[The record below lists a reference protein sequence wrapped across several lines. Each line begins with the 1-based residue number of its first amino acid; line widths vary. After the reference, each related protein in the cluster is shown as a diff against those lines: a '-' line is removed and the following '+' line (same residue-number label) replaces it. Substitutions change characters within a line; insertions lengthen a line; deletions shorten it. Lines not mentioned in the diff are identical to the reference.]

1 MSLRRWPGY
10 TWASGQNG
18 PVGSLSF
25 RDRFFSPSVAK
36 ALTSPSG
43 ILSLGAGAAVGIVA
57 TAPVAVPLAAAGAV
71 IGGLVGLGIRVAVA
85 LPRNEPADKI
95 DPFAVSEPWRHAVI
109 DAVKSR
115 ARFTQAVKTFRD
127 GPLKAS
133 VSAIDDRLDDAV
145 NECFRVA
152 LQGQLVADGRKNIN
166 DREVA
171 AELAQA
177 RAQGDGRSDQTETR
191 NRRIESLE
199 AQLQTAH
206 RMDDLIESTKDQLD
220 LLNARLDEAVT
231 RAIELSVSNQG
242 AEVGALGSDVDGIVD
257 DLQSLRLAME
267 DVRGGSAPAPSAS
280 GSPTD
285 LPSSSVLAQPPPPPL
300 SDVPPP
306 LPRNAPAAPS
316 PGPDSDQGRAAGR
329 A

>member
-1 MSLRRWPGY
+1 M
-10 TWASGQNG
+10 
-18 PVGSLSF
+18 GSLSF

-57 TAPVAVPLAAAGAV
+57 TAPVAVPLAAVGAV
-71 IGGLVGLGIRVAVA
+71 IGGVVGLGIRVAIA
-85 LPRNEPADKI
+85 LPRHAPSPKI
-95 DPFAVSEPWRHAVI
+95 DPFSVNEPWRGAVL

-133 VSAIDDRLDDAV
+133 VTVIDDRLDDAV
-145 NECFRVA
+145 NECYRVA
-152 LQGQLVADGRKNIN
+152 LQGQLVTDGRKNIN
-166 DREVA
+166 DHEVA
-171 AELAQA
+171 TELAQA
-177 RAQGDGRSDQTETR
+177 RAQGGDGREGLTEAR
-191 NRRIESLE
+191 SLRITSLE

-206 RMDDLIESTKDQLD
+206 RMDDLIASTKEQLY

-242 AEVGALGSDVDGIVD
+242 GGVGELGSDVDGIID

-267 DVRGGSAPAPSAS
+267 DVKGATPSSAPAGSAPAGAVMDE
-280 GSPTD
+280 D
-285 LPSSSVLAQPPPPPL
+285 LPTSAA
-300 SDVPPP
+300 VPPP
-306 LPRNAPAAPS
+306 LPRSSPTAPS
-316 PGPDSDQGRAAGR
+316 QDTDPGQGRATGSR
-329 A
+329 